1 MNQKA
6 ILALVAIIATVG
18 IVIVASSIATPAS
31 AVRSIIVREKDTRSN
46 PLKTVKER
54 DTGDEAVKCLRLPD
68 GSTEC
73 P

>member
-46 PLKTVKER
+46 PNSAEIRSSQEIDTVR
-54 DTGDEAVKCLRLPD
+54 IHPH
-68 GSTEC
+68 
-73 P
+73 

>member
-6 ILALVAIIATVG
+6 ILVLVAIIVTVG
-18 IVIVASSIATPAS
+18 ILIVVSSIATPAS

-46 PLKTVKER
+46 PNSAEIRTSQE
-54 DTGDEAVKCLRLPD
+54 DDSGHHNPH
-68 GSTEC
+68 